1 LSKKYFLVFEKL
13 SNYRVVSCTYKEDLN
28 YKAFDLV
35 EISIL
40 VDHFDHWFF
49 FLNGWGFVQLSSTR
63 AKLGSLVFPILCE
76 MVLFLIVK
84 GGLLL
89 LLLWSFP
96 YNFSCHCYCFADPI
110 ISSLR

>member
-13 SNYRVVSCTYKEDLN
+13 SNYRAVSCTYKEDLN

-49 FLNGWGFVQLSSTR
+49 FLNGWGFVHFSSAR

-84 GGLLL
+84 GRLLL
-89 LLLWSFP
+89 LLL
-96 YNFSCHCYCFADPI
+96 
-110 ISSLR
+110 